1 VKGGRLMYLV
11 KELIREVKNNIKY
24 SPRKGGYI
32 GNDLTYNIKAAAD
45 DFNLDYDF
53 GFAKGVINMGN
64 GYVLKYGMKGYQISI
79 NDVINIPEEIEDM
92 MDSSPYVTEVE
103 RYLTCRT
110 WKELFDGFKYN
121 DYVEK
126 EIAIYNSL
134 PKKYRHLFAKNIKV
148 KNEKHFYIQLAAKT
162 NGLETVSVGEIQQ
175 FIGEHQQIVDELY
188 SRSERRIPIFSKW
201 LGMVLYY
208 WSREEILDIFKFLIK
223 LCDKYHLYPDL
234 FADRQMGL
242 INGKLVFID
251 YSGLFGGL
259 TKKVT
264 DYRDHEQYIEDNFLV
279 PLEESESE
287 NND

>member
-1 VKGGRLMYLV
+1 MFLV
-11 KELIREVKNNIKY
+11 KKLIREVKNNVKY

-92 MDSSPYVTEVE
+92 MDNSPYVTEVE

-148 KNEKHFYIQLAAKT
+148 KNEKHFYIQLAAKMD
-162 NGLETVSVGEIQQ
+162 GLETISDEEIQQ
-175 FIGEHQQIVDELY
+175 FIEENQQIVNELY
-188 SRSERRIPIFSKW
+188 ARSERRIPIFSKW
-201 LGMVLYY
+201 LGLALYY
-208 WSREEILDIFKFLIK
+208 WDREEILDIFKFLIK

-259 TKKVT
+259 TRKVT

>member
-1 VKGGRLMYLV
+1 MYLV

-148 KNEKHFYIQLAAKT
+148 KNEKHFYIQLAANT
-162 NGLETVSVGEIQQ
+162 YGLETVSVEEIQQ
-175 FIGEHQQIVDELY
+175 FIGENQQIVDELY

-201 LGMVLYY
+201 LGLVLYY
-208 WSREEILDIFKFLIK
+208 WNREEILDIFEFLIK

-259 TKKVT
+259 TRKVT
-264 DYRDHEQYIEDNFLV
+264 DYKEHEQYIEDNFLV

>member
-1 VKGGRLMYLV
+1 MYLV
-11 KELIREVKNNIKY
+11 KELIREIKNNIKY

-148 KNEKHFYIQLAAKT
+148 KNEKHFYIQLAANT
-162 NGLETVSVGEIQQ
+162 YGLETVSVEEIQQ
-175 FIGEHQQIVDELY
+175 FIGENQQIVDELY

-201 LGMVLYY
+201 LGLVLYY
-208 WSREEILDIFKFLIK
+208 WNREEILDIFKFLIK

-259 TKKVT
+259 TRKVT
-264 DYRDHEQYIEDNFLV
+264 DYKEHEQYIEDNFLV

>member
-1 VKGGRLMYLV
+1 MYLV

-162 NGLETVSVGEIQQ
+162 DGLETVSVEEIQQ
-175 FIGEHQQIVDELY
+175 FIGENQQVVDELY

-201 LGMVLYY
+201 LGLVLYY
-208 WSREEILDIFKFLIK
+208 WNREEILDIFKFLIK

-259 TKKVT
+259 TRKVT
-264 DYRDHEQYIEDNFLV
+264 DYKEHEQYIEDNFLV

>member
-1 VKGGRLMYLV
+1 MD
-11 KELIREVKNNIKY
+11 
-24 SPRKGGYI
+24 I

-79 NDVINIPEEIEDM
+79 NDVINIPDEIEDM

-110 WKELFDGFKYN
+110 WKELFDGFKYR

-148 KNEKHFYIQLAAKT
+148 KNEKHFYIQLAANT
-162 NGLETVSVGEIQQ
+162 YGLETVSVEEIQQ
-175 FIGEHQQIVDELY
+175 FIGENQQIVDELY

-201 LGMVLYY
+201 LGLVLYY
-208 WSREEILDIFKFLIK
+208 WNREEILDIFKFLIK

-259 TKKVT
+259 TRKVT
-264 DYRDHEQYIEDNFLV
+264 DYKEHEQYIEDNFLV

-287 NND
+287 SENND

>member
-1 VKGGRLMYLV
+1 MYLV

-64 GYVLKYGMKGYQISI
+64 GDVLKYGMKGYQISI

-148 KNEKHFYIQLAAKT
+148 KNEKHFYIQLAANT
-162 NGLETVSVGEIQQ
+162 YGLETVSVEEIQQ
-175 FIGEHQQIVDELY
+175 FIGENQQIVDELY

-201 LGMVLYY
+201 LGLVLYY
-208 WSREEILDIFKFLIK
+208 WNREEILDIFKFLIK

-264 DYRDHEQYIEDNFLV
+264 DYKEHEQYIEDNFLV